1 MYISFQLQIDGD
13 YVDAAKSAS
22 NMHQTFT
29 QIKSVVTGRRKS
41 HGVAVKKE
49 SGGTSGNEN
58 DVVTPV
64 ADLSGPSLTSSNS
77 LDSKSEASLSLETVG
92 DEPQQ
97 TLWPSED
104 ELRSDNDA
112 GAQQVGINVLLMNL

>member
-1 MYISFQLQIDGD
+1 
-13 YVDAAKSAS
+13 
-22 NMHQTFT
+22 MHQTFT
-29 QIKSVVTGRRKS
+29 QIKSVIGQRKS
-41 HGVAVKKE
+41 HGIAVKKE
-49 SGGTSGNEN
+49 SGATSGNEN

-77 LDSKSEASLSLETVG
+77 LDSKSEASLSLDTVS

-104 ELRSDNDA
+104 ELRSDTDA
-112 GAQQVGINVLLMNL
+112 GAQQVRINVLLVSL